1 MPILSRF
8 PATPRVRAA
17 LAAALFAG
25 TLCVGL
31 ATRGGGPLPGVG
43 PAAPGRS
50 GLHYSAPGAGAVHF
64 AGRLDRGAV
73 MQGGDGTLR
82 IELVFGAEPGEAS
95 TPRVPTDLVVVL
107 DRSGSMAAEKMSYA
121 KAAILGMLEQ
131 IGPEDRFALV
141 SYADHARVD
150 IALSPPAAVA
160 SWRSIVQGIA
170 AVGATHLSHGI
181 DLGLHTLASRV
192 SSEGRATRLVLISDG
207 LANRGDTSVA
217 GLSARA
223 RDAALRETTLS
234 TVGVG
239 NDFNEGLMTA
249 LADAGTGN
257 YYFLESAHNLAAVFA
272 SEFDAARNTVAA
284 GLEISITP
292 APGVEVVDAAG
303 YPIERHGA
311 RVVVRPGSLF
321 AGQERRLWVT
331 LRAPSAAVGENA
343 LGDFRLAYREAGE
356 QHELAFATQPVVACV
371 AERKLYVGRINRR
384 AWESGVASDA
394 YAALQ
399 QRVSGLVKD
408 GRKQEAEEEIAAFVD
423 ESSALNAAV
432 GSKVVAD
439 QIGRASELRRDL
451 DDAFDGLDAKEK
463 RNAFSKSRGLA
474 SQKLRR
480 EGAYRV
486 DPEALMKGEIR

>member
-1 MPILSRF
+1 MDILSRF
-8 PATPRVRAA
+8 PATPRARAA
-17 LAAALFAG
+17 LVAALFAG
-25 TLCVGL
+25 TLFVGL
-31 ATRGGGPLPGVG
+31 VTRGGGPLPGLG
-43 PAAPGRS
+43 AAAPGGS
-50 GLHYSAPGAGAVHF
+50 GLHYSAAGVGPVHF
-64 AGRLDRGAV
+64 SGQLDRGAV

-82 IELVFGAEPGEAS
+82 MELVFGAEPGEAS
-95 TPRVPTDLVVVL
+95 TSRVPTDLVVVL
-107 DRSGSMAAEKMSYA
+107 DRSGSMAAEKMSHA

-131 IGPEDRFALV
+131 IGPDDRFALV

-150 IALSPPAAVA
+150 IALSPPEAIA
-160 SWRSIVQGIA
+160 SWRAIVQGIA
-170 AVGATHLSHGI
+170 PVGATHLSHGL
-181 DLGLHTLASRV
+181 DVGLHTLASRG

-207 LANRGDTSVA
+207 LANRGDSSVA
-217 GLSARA
+217 GLSGRA
-223 RDAALRETTLS
+223 REAALRETTLT

-303 YPIERHGA
+303 YPLERHGA

-331 LRAPSAAVGENA
+331 LRAPNTALGERV
-343 LGDFRLAYREAGE
+343 LGDFRLAYSGPGE
-356 QHELAFATQPVVACV
+356 RHELAFATQPVVACV
-371 AERKLYVGRINRR
+371 AERERYVGRINRA

-408 GRKQEAEEEIAAFVD
+408 GRKQEAEQEIAAFVD
-423 ESSALNAAV
+423 ESSALNAAL

-439 QIGRASELRRDL
+439 QIGRATELRHDL
-451 DDAFDGLDAKEK
+451 DDAFTGPDAKGK

-480 EGAYRV
+480 EGAYRI
-486 DPEALMKGEIR
+486 DPEALMKGETR